1 MSQCIKC
8 NSPVTDSIEVQIEQ
22 HGKVK
27 LGRHSNEGWI
37 CDDCFTSQKESNLA
51 AKDIQQQQHEKME
64 PVRHLMFLLIPQ
76 RQMKLKYKGDS

>member
-37 CDDCFTSQKESNLA
+37 CDDCHASKKESNLA
-51 AKDIQQQQHEKME
+51 AKDIQQQQYEKME
-64 PVRHLMFLLIPQ
+64 PVKASDVSPNTPKADEAEI
-76 RQMKLKYKGDS
+76 

>member
-37 CDDCFTSQKESNLA
+37 CDDCFRNHASQKESNLA
-51 AKDIQQQQHEKME
+51 AKDIQQKHEKME
-64 PVRHLMFLLIPQ
+64 PVKASDVSPNTPKADEAEI
-76 RQMKLKYKGDS
+76 

>member
-8 NSPVTDSIEVQIEQ
+8 NSPVTDSIEVQIEK

-37 CDDCFTSQKESNLA
+37 CDDCFRSHASQKESNLE

-64 PVRHLMFLLIPQ
+64 PVKASDVSPNTPKADEAEI
-76 RQMKLKYKGDS
+76 